1 MVAGAAVLAVTGLAI
16 ALRGRCPALLAVWTA
31 YILMLLPVAGI
42 VQHGHHFAADRYT
55 YLPMIGWALLA
66 GGGLWANLPPPHS
79 WAAPPAAAPATALA
93 NSGVAAMSA
102 LSHRQGI
109 IRQALSA
116 LSPRAPTLPVT

>member
-66 GGGLWANLPPPHS
+66 GGGLWAILPPTPGR
-79 WAAPPAAAPATALA
+79 ATPPGRAPAPGLGIA
-93 NSGVAAMSA
+93 GVVGA
-102 LSHRQGI
+102 
-109 IRQALSA
+109 
-116 LSPRAPTLPVT
+116 

>member
-66 GGGLWANLPPPHS
+66 GGGLWAILPSPHGRATRPAGGLPP
-79 WAAPPAAAPATALA
+79 ALGLAGVIALA
-93 NSGVAAMSA
+93 A
-102 LSHRQGI
+102 L
-109 IRQALSA
+109 
-116 LSPRAPTLPVT
+116 PRHHLP